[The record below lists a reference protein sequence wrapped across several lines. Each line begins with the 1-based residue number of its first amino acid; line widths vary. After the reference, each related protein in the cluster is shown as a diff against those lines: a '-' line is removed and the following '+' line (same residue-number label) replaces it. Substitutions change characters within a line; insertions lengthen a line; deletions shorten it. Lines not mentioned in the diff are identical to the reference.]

1 MEDVVKA
8 NIKLKF
14 YKNECIKKEIPT
26 EHFNNVPLNKVNEY
40 LRSFKQ
46 KFKAPLNLADWET
59 DEKIYYQRDTFD
71 DTSLEELLI
80 YYEDNVDEVYLI
92 GVAVIDYVIRY
103 KEENQ
108 CN

>member
-1 MEDVVKA
+1 MEEVIKA
-8 NIKLKF
+8 NMKIEF
-14 YKNECIKKEIPT
+14 YENPFMKEKIPT
-26 EHFNNVPLNKVNEY
+26 EHFDNIPLNKVNDY

-46 KFKAPLNLADWET
+46 KFKEPLNLLDWEAE
-59 DEKIYYQRDTFD
+59 EKIYYQRDIFN

-80 YYEDNVDEVYLI
+80 YYEDNVDEVYLV
-92 GVAVIDYVIRY
+92 GVVVIDYVIRY